1 MSRNKMK
8 PVKRP
13 RLSDEGLLGRF
24 RYFFARAFANMR
36 QNVFLSLVTTGT
48 ITLALLIVSLLLLV
62 FVNIEGVA
70 EGWSSRVQVTAYFQQ
85 ELPPQDVTRLKSAVQ
100 ALPGTSSVRYI
111 SRDEALV
118 RFRERLKGQESL
130 LEGVTPDVLPS
141 SLEISLKK
149 ASRTTEGTEAFVQA
163 LKRVPGISEVQYGEE
178 WVRRFNSFLMFL
190 RLLGAVLG
198 AFLLLTVTFIVSN
211 TIKLTIFARKDELE
225 VLSLVGATRFFIKA
239 PFLIEGLVQ
248 GTAGALISVALL
260 FGSYLALLNNA
271 GNFLAFDPAA
281 AGLVF
286 LPPVYL
292 AAIIAG
298 GALLGFLGSL
308 SALKRFI
315 TC

>member
-1 MSRNKMK
+1 MK

-24 RYFFARAFANMR
+24 RYYFGRAFANMK

-85 ELPPQDVTRLKSAVQ
+85 ELAPADAARLKSSIE
-100 ALPGTSSVRYI
+100 ALPGTASVKYV

-130 LEGVTPDVLPS
+130 LEGVTPDVLPA
-141 SLEISLKK
+141 SLEIALKK
-149 ASRTTEGTEAFVQA
+149 ASRTTEGTEAYVQA
-163 LKRVPGISEVQYGEE
+163 LKRLPGITEVQFGEE

-198 AFLLLTVTFIVSN
+198 VFLLLTVTFIVSN

-225 VLSLVGATRFFIKA
+225 LLSLVGATRFFIKA
-239 PFLIEGLVQ
+239 PFLIEGVVQ
-248 GTAGALISVALL
+248 GTVGALVSMVLL

-271 GNFLAFDPAA
+271 GNFLAFDPSA

-286 LPPVYL
+286 LSPAYL
-292 AAIIAG
+292 LALLAG

-308 SALKRFI
+308 SALKKFI
-315 TC
+315 PC

>member
-8 PVKRP
+8 PAKRP
-13 RLSDEGLLGRF
+13 RITDEGLVGRI
-24 RYFFARAFANMR
+24 RYFFGRAFANMK
-36 QNVFLSLVTTGT
+36 QNIYLSLVTTGT
-48 ITLALLIVSLLLLV
+48 ITLALLILSLLLLV

-85 ELPPQDVTRLKSAVQ
+85 ELPPQDVARLKSTVQ
-100 ALPGTSSVRYI
+100 ALPGTSSVRYV

-130 LEGVTPDVLPS
+130 LEGVTPEVMPS

-149 ASRTTEGTEAFVQA
+149 GSRTTEATESYVSA
-163 LKRVPGISEVQYGEE
+163 LKRIPGISEVQYGEE
-178 WVRRFNSFLMFL
+178 WVKRFNSFLLFL

-239 PFLIEGLVQ
+239 PFLIEGFIQ
-248 GTAGALISVALL
+248 GAAGALISVALL

-271 GNFLAFDPAA
+271 GNFLTFDPAA

-286 LPPVYL
+286 LPLSYL
-292 AAIIAG
+292 AAIIVG
-298 GALLGFLGSL
+298 GALLGFFGSL